1 MNKNEL
7 TNTTI
12 LYVIA
17 FTMLSTMA
25 LVFVVNTVM
34 PQKAFGQA
42 EEVFSENA
50 TFTQEIEG
58 GTPTA
63 NQTVAPTPPAG
74 VPTANQTVAPTP
86 PAGVPTANQTV
97 APTPPAGVPTANQTV
112 APTPPAGV
120 PTTNE
125 TAQVTNLTRGDIETF
140 RENLN
145 SAREGVQNSDAQ
157 AALDSIN
164 AADGTL
170 YVLVVEE
177 PKGPVTEKLSAL
189 QGTLDA
195 ARESIRA
202 NALEKALQDLNNADS
217 QVLVIT
223 EMLPAEEPE
232 EPEEPEE

>member
-1 MNKNEL
+1 MTKNEL

-17 FTMLSTMA
+17 ISTLSTMA
-25 LVFVVNTVM
+25 LVFILNIES

-50 TFTQEIEG
+50 TAIQEMEG
-58 GTPTA
+58 GSPTA
-63 NQTVAPTPPAG
+63 NQTAVPTPSTANQTAAPTPPAG
-74 VPTANQTVAPTP
+74 APTAN
-86 PAGVPTANQTV
+86 
-97 APTPPAGVPTANQTV
+97 
-112 APTPPAGV
+112 
-120 PTTNE
+120 E
-125 TAQVTNLTRGDIETF
+125 TEQATNLTRGDVESF
-140 RENLN
+140 REDLN
-145 SAREGVQNSDAQ
+145 GAREGVQNSDAQ

-164 AADGTL
+164 AADNTL

-177 PKGPVTEKLSAL
+177 PKGPVAEKLSAL
-189 QGTLDA
+189 QDTLDA

-217 QVLVIT
+217 QVLLIT

-232 EPEEPEE
+232 EPEE

>member
-58 GTPTA
+58 GT
-63 NQTVAPTPPAG
+63 
-74 VPTANQTVAPTP
+74 
-86 PAGVPTANQTV
+86 PTANQTV

>member
-1 MNKNEL
+1 MTKNQL

-17 FTMLSTMA
+17 ISTLSTMA
-25 LVFVVNTVM
+25 LVFILNIES

-50 TFTQEIEG
+50 TAIQEMEG
-58 GTPTA
+58 ESPAANQTAAPTPSTA
-63 NQTVAPTPPAG
+63 NQTAAPTPSTANQTAAPTPPAG
-74 VPTANQTVAPTP
+74 APTANQT
-86 PAGVPTANQTV
+86 
-97 APTPPAGVPTANQTV
+97 
-112 APTPPAGV
+112 
-120 PTTNE
+120 
-125 TAQVTNLTRGDIETF
+125 AQATNLTRGDIESF
-140 RENLN
+140 REDLN
-145 SAREGVQNSDAQ
+145 GAREGVQNSDAQ

-164 AADGTL
+164 AADSTL

-177 PKGPVTEKLSAL
+177 PKGPAADKLSAL
-189 QGTLDA
+189 QDTLDA
-195 ARESIRA
+195 ARDSIRA

-232 EPEEPEE
+232 EPEE